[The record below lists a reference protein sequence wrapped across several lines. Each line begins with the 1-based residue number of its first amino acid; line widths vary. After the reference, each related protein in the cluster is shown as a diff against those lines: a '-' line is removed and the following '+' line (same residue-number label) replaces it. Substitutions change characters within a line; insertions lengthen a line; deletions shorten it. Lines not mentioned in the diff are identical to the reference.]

1 MLRLL
6 MTLSLFF
13 NEVALVLN
21 WISNKIFS
29 QICFYNIKYTLEN
42 LDENFINKKEII
54 KKKLDNEINNIRER

>member
-6 MTLSLFF
+6 MTLSLFV

-42 LDENFINKKEII
+42 LDENFTNKKEII
-54 KKKLDNEINNIRER
+54 KKK